1 MSHHLLQPGAEWKNR
16 RTQHKRWKQATVPRF
31 STNPRFLK
39 RAFLVMTEEMLPLMF
54 LRRGRNADQTDQTAP
69 GLRLRTAALN
79 DTQRLFSAVGISGRE
94 TTSLCLR
101 SGWIA
106 SLHWSAP
113 ASGSA
118 AHHLESVS
126 YNEATQTPSE
136 PWLTLIQRSQP
147 RLNPVCSLCSLRLSR
162 LCNNTD
168 LKQVNWGFS
177 APINRHWRG
186 NK

>member
-1 MSHHLLQPGAEWKNR
+1 MSHHLLRRGAQWKNR
-16 RTQHKRWKQATVPRF
+16 RPQRKTWKQATVQIRDFSKGRF
-31 STNPRFLK
+31 SWWPK
-39 RAFLVMTEEMLPLMF
+39 RCSC
-54 LRRGRNADQTDQTAP
+54 LRRGRKADQTDQTAQS
-69 GLRLRTAALN
+69 LRLRTAALN

-106 SLHWSAP
+106 SLHWSALP
-113 ASGSA
+113 SGSA

-136 PWLTLIQRSQP
+136 PWLTLIQCSQP

-168 LKQVNWGFS
+168 LKQVNWGFL

>member
-1 MSHHLLQPGAEWKNR
+1 MSHHLLQPGAQSKNH
-16 RTQHKRWKQATVPRF
+16 RTQRKTWKQATVQIRDFSKGRF
-31 STNPRFLK
+31 SWWPRWCS
-39 RAFLVMTEEMLPLMF
+39 RSC
-54 LRRGRNADQTDQTAP
+54 LRRGGNADQTAQTAP
-69 GLRLRTAALN
+69 SLRLRTAALN
-79 DTQRLFSAVGISGRE
+79 DTQRPFSAVGISGRE

-106 SLHWSAP
+106 SLHWSAT

-126 YNEATQTPSE
+126 YNEATQAPSE

-147 RLNPVCSLCSLRLSR
+147 RLNPVCSLCSFRLSR
-162 LCNNTD
+162 LYNNTD
-168 LKQVNWGFS
+168 LKQVNWGFL